1 MNSELASIV
10 VLVLI
15 AAGAFFAYRANDA
28 YQKRK
33 TEALT
38 SPKKMEDWMA
48 VQGFSPD
55 HFSFFH
61 GTGIAL
67 NDADSRVV
75 LYSIGTPKFH
85 SIADIL
91 TIRSYE
97 SFDRGVPRGAAPGV
111 VELNVAQRFI
121 IDISPKNTTNPCKV
135 FFASK
140 ELSGLWENRLN
151 ALIGHK

>member
-15 AAGAFFAYRANDA
+15 AAGAFFAYRANDS

-33 TEALT
+33 IEALT
-38 SPKKMEDWMA
+38 SPKKLEDWME
-48 VQGFSPD
+48 VQGFTPD

-67 NDADSRVV
+67 NDTDGRIV
-75 LYSIGTPKFH
+75 LYSIGLPKFH
-85 SIADIL
+85 SIADIV
-91 TIRSYE
+91 TIQSYE
-97 SFDRGVPRGAAPGV
+97 SLDRGVPRGAAPGV

-121 IDISPKNTTNPCKV
+121 IDITLKSTTTPCKL

-140 ELSGLWENRLN
+140 ALSWLWESRLN
-151 ALIGHK
+151 ALISHK